1 MQGTSETGEEIE
13 TGGFVHLHTH
23 SEFSLLDG
31 ASRVHELVDTAKAM
45 GQTAIAI
52 TDHGV
57 LYGAVDFYS
66 AARAAKLNPII
77 GCEMYMAPRS
87 RTDREGRADRDPNH
101 LILLA
106 RNDTGYR
113 NLIKLVSAS
122 HLEGFYYRPRID
134 RELLAAHAE
143 GLICLSAC
151 LGGEVPQAIVR
162 GDMDAAEAIARQHA
176 EIFGHDNYFL
186 ELQDHGIPEEDV
198 VRAGLVEIARRTGLP
213 LVATNDSHYIKPE
226 DAEAHDILLCLQTG
240 ARLEDEKRFRL
251 SGPDY
256 YLASTQQMRERFA
269 EYGEAVSNT
278 VAIAARC
285 HVEIPLGAEPAAD
298 VLADPRGT
306 ERRHVPAPA
315 LRGRRAGTLRGRC
328 Q

>member
-1 MQGTSETGEEIE
+1 M
-13 TGGFVHLHTH
+13 
-23 SEFSLLDG
+23 
-31 ASRVHELVDTAKAM
+31 
-45 GQTAIAI
+45 
-52 TDHGV
+52 

-66 AARAAKLNPII
+66 AARAAKINPII

-106 RNDTGYR
+106 RNDVGYR

-122 HLEGFYYRPRID
+122 HLEGFYYKPRID

-151 LGGEVPQAIVR
+151 LGGELPQAIVR
-162 GDMDAAEAIARQHA
+162 GDMAAAETIARQHA
-176 EIFGHDNYFL
+176 EIFGPDNYFL
-186 ELQDHGIPEEDV
+186 ELQDHGIPEEDT

-213 LVATNDSHYIKPE
+213 LVATNDSHYIRPE

-240 ARLEDEKRFRL
+240 ARREEEKRFRL

-256 YLASTQQMRERFA
+256 YLASTRADARALCGVRRGRVQHGRDR
-269 EYGEAVSNT
+269 GSVSC
-278 VAIAARC
+278 RD
-285 HVEIPLGAEPAAD
+285 PSGAQPFAD

-306 ERRHVPAPA
+306 QRRHLPAAA
-315 LRGRRAGTLRGRC
+315 LRGGCA
-328 Q
+328 